1 MKVEISS
8 PAVSGL
14 AQRIAARVLPSARQ
28 QAGDRLARKL
38 VQAIAAETGVEPR
51 LQGTTEHPV
60 VRVEDDAVL
69 DRIRGNAETPG
80 DALLDRIRLDIQR
93 QIGGRT

>member
-1 MKVEISS
+1 MKVDISS

-38 VQAIAAETGVEPR
+38 AREIAAETGVEPR
-51 LQGTTEHPV
+51 LQGSPERLV

-69 DRIRGNAETPG
+69 ARIRGNAETPG
-80 DALLDRIRLDIQR
+80 DAVLDRIRLDIQR
-93 QIGGRT
+93 QAGGRA